1 VQVFLVNCRTIVDL
15 LAQSV
20 SGRNED
26 APSPQQRSYLT
37 FARQAIGWSGK
48 HMERQLREAR
58 SWRTGERRQL
68 AAAPDDIVELYPG
81 SFEDP
86 PHLRPIIKDFFD
98 NARWSSHGRFKDRSQ
113 PGFALRMVDGGGQ
126 WPSSGIYSDRIGA
139 ARHFVRMFPG
149 QVNGRP
155 AWRQHVVANL

>member
-1 VQVFLVNCRTIVDL
+1 LVNCRTTVDL
-15 LAQSV
+15 LAMSI
-20 SGRNED
+20 SGCNED

-58 SWRTGERRQL
+58 SWRTGERRRL
-68 AAAPDDIVELYPG
+68 MVAPDDVVELYPG

-86 PHLRPIIKDFFD
+86 AHLRPEILDFIN
-98 NARWSSHGRFKDRSQ
+98 NARWSLHSNCNNRSE
-113 PGFALRMVDGGGQ
+113 PGLVLKKVHGGGQ
-126 WPSSGIYSDRIGA
+126 WPRRGIYSDCVGA

-149 QVNGRP
+149 
-155 AWRQHVVANL
+155 